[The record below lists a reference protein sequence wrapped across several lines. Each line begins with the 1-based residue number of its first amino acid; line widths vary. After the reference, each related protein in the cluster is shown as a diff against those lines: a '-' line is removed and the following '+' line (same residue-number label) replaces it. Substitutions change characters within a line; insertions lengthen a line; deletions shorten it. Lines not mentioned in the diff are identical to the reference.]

1 MIKVQILKLLK
12 ERARSKYWLYTQL
25 GMSPTNFK
33 KLAENKTK
41 KISFEML
48 ESLCDIL
55 ECTPG
60 DILTK
65 D

>member
-12 ERARSKYWLYTQL
+12 ERGRSKYWLYTQL
-25 GMSPTNFK
+25 GMSSSNFQ
-33 KLAENKTK
+33 KLADGKTT
-41 KISFEML
+41 KISFEVL
-48 ESLCDIL
+48 DALCDIL

-65 D
+65 E